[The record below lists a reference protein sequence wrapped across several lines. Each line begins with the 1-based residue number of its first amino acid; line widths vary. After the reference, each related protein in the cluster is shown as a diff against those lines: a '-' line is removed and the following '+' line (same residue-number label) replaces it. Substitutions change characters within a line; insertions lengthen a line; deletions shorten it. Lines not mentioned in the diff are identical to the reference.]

1 MIQSSKNRPCLDE
14 VEKNFFLL
22 GAPFQR
28 LKLKQV
34 IRLELDKRGE
44 YTVPQVKQ
52 VYEDIVKKIETLEIS
67 DLIKNKPLQ
76 KNLKKEIENLA
87 LEQIDEFLN
96 IIVGIEKKYHLLFIE
111 ELEKIKTFVLNKLRK
126 ILQILSSLHFFDEK
140 ISKSHPL
147 TGKSILLVEDLPY
160 NRLIINKILSKYQVH
175 LKEAENGQL
184 AIDEWHK
191 NKNYDL
197 ILMDMNMP
205 VMDGFTATKTIRKFE
220 KELNLH
226 RVPIIA
232 LTALAMRG
240 DQEKCIEAGCDEYL
254 PKPIESGLFIKLCT
268 QQLREEEHSDDD
280 GNEQFTIKLDRVLL
294 KSTNDI
300 YIATLH
306 KIILRY
312 GIDIEIIQDQK
323 TFLKKITQ
331 NSYDL
336 IILDPDFDLQLAYYI
351 KKLYPQQMITFILD
365 EEYKQDLLYKDELEN
380 LKFPFKQQ
388 EILKILEAYSLKI
401 QYGKRKI
408 EELKDVD
415 SLESVKSP
423 YKLKETITKS
433 DQQLAVWQKSFRKIG
448 GDLILSHQFNYHGRF
463 GLVMADVAGHDIK
476 SGYTASW
483 FSGLI
488 KGIWEKNSNPV
499 ELLTYLNKLF
509 DHDTEEEDKRFVCAL
524 ALLWDRMRNQLYFAN
539 AGIPGGLLV
548 RKGAGKSQQLDWKG
562 IPIGLFADVEMF
574 DQGVVDFFPGDR
586 LYIATD
592 GVLEA
597 IPNDVFQN
605 ISNNQSAQPV
615 SEALDA
621 IVDFIS
627 RSIEVTDDLTIAV
640 LEARAMPEVL
650 DGFRESIPSTIE
662 DVDRIVKKTE
672 AFISLNHHVKFDQS
686 LISVA
691 LREALINSVQHGNRN
706 QSQAPIDID
715 VYIEDVKLILIISDT
730 GSGFDL
736 SSVKSLLEEE
746 GSLRIHGRGLE
757 IIENITDSVSYFG
770 GGIRME
776 FSAID

>member
-1 MIQSSKNRPCLDE
+1 M
-14 VEKNFFLL
+14 
-22 GAPFQR
+22 
-28 LKLKQV
+28 
-34 IRLELDKRGE
+34 
-44 YTVPQVKQ
+44 
-52 VYEDIVKKIETLEIS
+52 
-67 DLIKNKPLQ
+67 
-76 KNLKKEIENLA
+76 
-87 LEQIDEFLN
+87 
-96 IIVGIEKKYHLLFIE
+96 
-111 ELEKIKTFVLNKLRK
+111 K
-126 ILQILSSLHFFDEK
+126 ILTKLNFFDEK
-140 ISKSHPL
+140 ISERHPL
-147 TGKSILLVEDLPY
+147 SGKSILLVEDLPY
-160 NRLIINKILSKYQVH
+160 NRLIINKILAKYQVH
-175 LKEAENGQL
+175 LKEVGNGQL
-184 AIDEWHK
+184 AIDEWRK

-205 VMDGFTATKTIRKFE
+205 VMDGFTATKTIRKLE
-220 KELNLH
+220 QDLNLT

-254 PKPIESGLFIKLCT
+254 PKPIDSSLLIKLCT
-268 QQLREEEHSDDD
+268 QQVLQEGHSGGDE
-280 GNEQFTIKLDRVLL
+280 NEQFTIKLEHVLL
-294 KSTNDI
+294 KTTNDI
-300 YIATLH
+300 YKATLN
-306 KIILRY
+306 KLLLKF
-312 GIDIEIIQDQK
+312 GIEIEIIQEQK
-323 TFLKKITQ
+323 TILKKITQ
-331 NSYDL
+331 TSYDL
-336 IILDPDFDLQLAYYI
+336 IILDPDFDMQLAYYI
-351 KKLYPQQMITFILD
+351 KKLYPQQMITFILN
-365 EEYKQDLLYKDELEN
+365 EEYKRDLLYKDELEN
-380 LKFPFKQQ
+380 LKFPFKYQD
-388 EILKILEAYSLKI
+388 ILKTLEAYSLKI
-401 QYGKRKI
+401 LNSKRKI
-408 EELKDVD
+408 EELKDVN

-423 YKLKETITKS
+423 YELKETISKS

-448 GDLILSHQFNYHGRF
+448 GDLILSHQFNFHGRF

-488 KGIWEKNSNPV
+488 KGVWEKNSNPV

-548 RKGAGKSQQLDWKG
+548 RKGSDKSEQLNWKG
-562 IPIGLFADVEMF
+562 IPIGLFANVEMF

-621 IVDFIS
+621 IVDFIT

-640 LEARAMPEVL
+640 FEARTMPEVL
-650 DGFRESIPSTIE
+650 NGFRESIQSTIE
-662 DVDRIVKKTE
+662 EVDQIVKKTE
-672 AFISLNHHVKFDQS
+672 GFISLNHQVKFDQS

-691 LREALINSVQHGNRN
+691 LREALINSIQHGNRN
-706 QSQAPIDID
+706 QSLAPIDID
-715 VYIEDVKLILIISDT
+715 VFIEDHKLILIISDT

-736 SSVKSLLEEE
+736 TSVKSQLEEK

-757 IIENITDSVSYFG
+757 IIENITHSVSYLG

-776 FSAID
+776 FSGID